1 MTMLERS
8 PSPRPRVRLAAVV
21 RRVLSWPAR
30 VAEARRT
37 LAFLAQMSDH
47 ELSDIGLL
55 RSDLTH
61 CAGLPL
67 DEDPGH
73 RLAQIRAG
81 RAWFAP
87 RRSRSLSTL
96 ANLAA
101 RPSRRDVGDDDQ
113 GLGRNDAEHG
123 DQSEFVMNYPTNIR
137 LTDQ

>member
-1 MTMLERS
+1 MLERS
-8 PSPRPRVRLAAVV
+8 PSPRPRAPFAALV

-37 LAFLAQMSDH
+37 LTFLAQMSDR

-55 RSDLTH
+55 RSDLAH

-87 RRSRSLSTL
+87 RRLGSLSTL
-96 ANLAA
+96 ASLAA
-101 RPSRRDVGDDDQ
+101 RPSRREVGDDDQ
-113 GLGRNDAEHG
+113 GLAASDAEHG
-123 DQSEFVMNYPTNIR
+123 DRSWFVMNNPTNIR